1 MTFTYEIENLLIST
15 NRQETLR
22 RNQFNL
28 LVYGLDSMKI
38 SYYRENKLFSSQFLE
53 LTIWKEKIIFLSKQ
67 RRKTSSCFSAV
78 YLFLL

>member
-1 MTFTYEIENLLIST
+1 MTFTYEIEDLLIST
-15 NRQETLR
+15 NSQETLR

-67 RRKTSSCFSAV
+67 RRKTSSCFSTV